1 MDQERISPLEG
12 GYELSGFFPFW
23 EQLTPEQQRRLAGL
37 CTLRTFAAGENIYF
51 HQFCNGGMYYV
62 FSGAIRIYM
71 MSAAGREATI
81 YHRHAGQT
89 GIILDFSDTPSE
101 NIIPVFQA
109 EEETTLVYL
118 SKTDMYKAAR
128 ANIALQDRYM
138 DVTAECV
145 QEVVNSFFSFA
156 FLPLRERL
164 ARVLLQKAAAGGTTV
179 SATHESLASA
189 VGTSRE
195 VATRALGR
203 LEQEGVLR
211 TGRKHIEILDP
222 ERLKEIAM

>member
-1 MDQERISPLEG
+1 MEADILRDGAYDLG
-12 GYELSGFFPFW
+12 GFFPFW
-23 EQLTPEQQRRLAGL
+23 YRLTPGQQQTLAGY
-37 CTLRTFAAGENIYF
+37 CTMRTFAAGENVYF
-51 HQFCNGGMYYV
+51 HRICNGGMYYV

-71 MSAAGREATI
+71 ISAAGREATI
-81 YHRHAGQT
+81 YHRYAGQT
-89 GIILDFSDTPSE
+89 GIILEFSEQKPE

-118 SKTDMYKAAR
+118 SKTDMYKATR
-128 ANIALQDRYM
+128 VHYALQELYM

-164 ARVLLQKAAAGGTTV
+164 ARVLLEKAASAGSVTV

-195 VATRALGR
+195 VATRALGK
-203 LEQEGVLR
+203 LEDEGIVK
-211 TGRKHIEILDP
+211 TGRKHIEILDL
-222 ERLKEIAM
+222 ERLKEIAQ

>member
-89 GIILDFSDTPSE
+89 GIILDFSETPSE

>member
-1 MDQERISPLEG
+1 MEQDQLHAEAVD
-12 GYELSGFFPFW
+12 LSGFFPFW
-23 EQLTPEQQRRLAGL
+23 SRLTPEQQRKLAGY
-37 CTLRTFAAGENIYF
+37 CTMRTFAAGENIYF
-51 HQFCNGGMYYV
+51 HRICNGGMYYV

-71 MSAAGREATI
+71 ISAAGREATI
-81 YHRHAGQT
+81 YHRYAGQT
-89 GIILDFSDTPSE
+89 GIILALSEQRSE

-118 SKTDMYKAAR
+118 SKTDMYKAVR
-128 ANIALQDRYM
+128 VHFALQELYM

-164 ARVLLQKAAAGGTTV
+164 ARVLLEKAASAGSATV

-195 VATRALGR
+195 VATRALGK
-203 LEQEGVLR
+203 LEDEGIVK
-211 TGRKHIEILDP
+211 TGRKHIEILDL
-222 ERLKEIAM
+222 ERLKEIAQ